1 MTTPA
6 DACRAAAV
14 CTAFRS
20 VADSDTVWEK
30 FLPSDCDA
38 ILERA
43 VHLVD
48 FSSKKELF
56 LDLAQEH
63 ILLDDGK
70 MSFGLQRSYGAKCYM
85 MSGSQLL
92 DIAWICENIYWTKR
106 SDPDSRFSKVAE
118 LLSVCWF
125 CINGSINSRELSPST
140 HYAGYLVFKLTQDA
154 SGLSSPR
161 QISFVEVGRQLVGSA
176 CTVSLHPCKHASC
189 SLSDGGETSEPHEHK
204 EEGGVMVRYPRHR
217 VDDWLEL
224 EMGDFHTDTSYDA
237 EDVKMEQHEF
247 EELEWK
253 RGLIIE
259 GIE

>member
-1 MTTPA
+1 MRHTRKDGNNSHGDGIQQLPEECVAQAIGMTTPA

-70 MSFGLQRSYGAKCYM
+70 MV
-85 MSGSQLL
+85 
-92 DIAWICENIYWTKR
+92 T
-106 SDPDSRFSKVAE
+106 
-118 LLSVCWF
+118 
-125 CINGSINSRELSPST
+125 
-140 HYAGYLVFKLTQDA
+140 
-154 SGLSSPR
+154 
-161 QISFVEVGRQLVGSA
+161 
-176 CTVSLHPCKHASC
+176 
-189 SLSDGGETSEPHEHK
+189 
-204 EEGGVMVRYPRHR
+204 RH
-217 VDDWLEL
+217 DDL
-224 EMGDFHTDTSYDA
+224 A
-237 EDVKMEQHEF
+237 
-247 EELEWK
+247 
-253 RGLIIE
+253 
-259 GIE
+259 